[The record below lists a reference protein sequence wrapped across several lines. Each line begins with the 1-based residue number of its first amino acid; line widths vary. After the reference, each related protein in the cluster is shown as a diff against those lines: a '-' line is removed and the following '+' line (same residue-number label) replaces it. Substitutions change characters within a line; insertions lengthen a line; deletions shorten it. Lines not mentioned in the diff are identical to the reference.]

1 LTTISLR
8 QSGDLETN
16 KKCMPEFPST
26 WISASELTTL
36 YARNALSPV
45 EAVEAMLLRASKLQP
60 HLNAL
65 VMIDVD
71 GARAAAKASEARWR
85 MGAPLS
91 PLDGVPT
98 SIKDTTQVKG
108 WPTRYGSY
116 ATDETPAAEDAPVV
130 GRLRAA
136 GMVILGKSA
145 TPEFGWKALT
155 DSPLQGTTRSPWNLK
170 HSPGGSS
177 GGASSLTAA
186 GINPFNHGNDGGGSI
201 RIPAAHTGLVGLKPS
216 YGRIAQYPADSPF
229 ADVISQ
235 GVLSRTVLDTA
246 LALNAL
252 AGPDPRDWRSLP
264 ADPRDYTANLEG
276 GGLEDG
282 VRGLRIG
289 LSLDFGHVT
298 ADAEVRALVAAAA
311 KRFEEL
317 GAHVD
322 DVGPLIEPLQNFFE
336 PLWIGSFATR
346 FRQIPTQLHGKLDP
360 GFRAAAEK
368 GLAVTLADYA
378 KAYEAKSKLA
388 RDLALWHEKY
398 DLLLTPVT
406 PTAAPPVETLYNS
419 EAFPRWTKG
428 APYTLPCNL
437 TGQPAASM
445 PAGLTSAGLP
455 VGLQIIGPPRA
466 DHLVLRA
473 MRACERASGWT
484 WPQAKVLETLAGL

>member
-1 LTTISLR
+1 MS
-8 QSGDLETN
+8 
-16 KKCMPEFPST
+16 EFPLT
-26 WISASELTTL
+26 WISASELTAL
-36 YARNALSPV
+36 YARGTLSPV
-45 EAVEAMLLRASKLQP
+45 DAVGAMLQRASKLQP
-60 HLNAL
+60 HLNAF
-65 VMIDVD
+65 VVIDAD
-71 GARAAAKASEARWR
+71 GARVAARASETRWKT
-85 MGAPLS
+85 GTPLS

-98 SIKDTTQVKG
+98 SIKDTTPVKG
-108 WPTRYGSY
+108 WPTRYGSH

-136 GMVILGKSA
+136 GLVILGKST

-216 YGRIAQYPADSPF
+216 YGRIAQHPADSPF

-235 GVLSRTVLDTA
+235 GVLSRTVRDTA
-246 LALNAL
+246 LALNVL

-264 ADPRDYTANLEG
+264 ADPRDYTI
-276 GGLEDG
+276 GLEDG

-289 LSLDFGHVT
+289 LSLGFGHVT

-317 GAHVD
+317 GAHVE
-322 DVGPLIEPLQNFFE
+322 DVGPLIEPLQNSFE

-346 FRQIPTQLHGKLDP
+346 FRQIPTQLHSKLDP

-368 GLAVTLADYA
+368 GLAITLADYA
-378 KAYEAKSKLA
+378 RAYEAKSKLA
-388 RDLALWHEKY
+388 RDLALWHEKF
-398 DLLLTPVT
+398 DLLLAPVT

-419 EAFPRWTKG
+419 DAFPRWTKG

-445 PAGLTSAGLP
+445 PAGLTPAGLP

-473 MRACERASGWT
+473 MRAFESASGWT
-484 WPQAKVLETLAGL
+484 WPQAKVVETLAKL